1 MANLNTVN
9 MNTLFRKV
17 YLLAGVM
24 MAANMFVVNEVRAM
38 DQLENDVNSE
48 TEEERKK
55 IEEDKNNKKNFFP
68 HKDTTRNI
76 LFRENYFNFF

>member
-1 MANLNTVN
+1 MAN
-9 MNTLFRKV
+9 MNILFRKG

-55 IEEDKNNKKNFFP
+55 IEEDKNNKKIFSPIKIQLEIFYFG
-68 HKDTTRNI
+68 RII
-76 LFRENYFNFF
+76 LTFLAH